1 LVAIAQT
8 EDTHMDTAET
18 KDLEPFMVPAWRLMQ
33 EKQKRKEAEREIAEL
48 QAKINALLAEPL
60 LP

>member
-1 LVAIAQT
+1 MSDV
-8 EDTHMDTAET
+8 AET
-18 KDLEPFMVPAWRLMQ
+18 KDIEAIMVPAWRLMQ

>member
-1 LVAIAQT
+1 MS
-8 EDTHMDTAET
+8 DMAET
-18 KDLEPFMVPAWRLMQ
+18 KDIEAIMVPAWRLMQ

-48 QAKINALLAEPL
+48 EAKIAALLAEPL